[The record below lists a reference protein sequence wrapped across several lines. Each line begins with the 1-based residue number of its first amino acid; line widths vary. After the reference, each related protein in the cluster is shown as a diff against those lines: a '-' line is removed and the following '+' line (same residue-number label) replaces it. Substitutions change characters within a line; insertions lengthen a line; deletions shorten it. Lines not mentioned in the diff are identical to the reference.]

1 METSYTTEE
10 LIKEL
15 TAATCGAAASVRD
28 KQVFTEALRSLVRL
42 AKAEQMLDLR
52 TNIRT
57 LNKVPPATLH
67 SHWEVD

>member
-10 LIKEL
+10 LIEEL
-15 TAATCGAAASVRD
+15 TAATCGATASLRD
-28 KQVFTEALRSLVRL
+28 KQIFTEALRSLVRL

-52 TNIRT
+52 TNIKT
-57 LNKVPPATLH
+57 LTKVPLGTLH